1 MRSHPLELLAL
12 LLLCSL
18 SACQTSTTPEATPP
32 HVERKP
38 AAKGMDLPTRNNALA
53 LLDELLNDEKHVSKL
68 LIIKRESPEL
78 NRLIKSISE
87 TAGRGADRLKAL
99 AKKNPGHYL
108 AATALPPG
116 ETATRESI
124 AKVKQHLLLHSSG
137 GEFEFQLLLTQAQ
150 ALNYGSHLAKVAAAN
165 EPQPAVARELSA
177 LSARLNDLLEQVL
190 AMMRPHGKA

>member
-1 MRSHPLELLAL
+1 
-12 LLLCSL
+12 
-18 SACQTSTTPEATPP
+18 
-32 HVERKP
+32 
-38 AAKGMDLPTRNNALA
+38 MDLPTRNNALA
-53 LLDELLNDEKHVSKL
+53 LLDELLNEEKHVSKL
-68 LIIKRESPEL
+68 LMIKRESPEL